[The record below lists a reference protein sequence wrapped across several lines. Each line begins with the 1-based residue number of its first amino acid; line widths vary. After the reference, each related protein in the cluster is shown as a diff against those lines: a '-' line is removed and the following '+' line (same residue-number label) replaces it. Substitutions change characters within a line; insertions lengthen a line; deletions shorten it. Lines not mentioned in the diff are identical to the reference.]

1 MKQRII
7 INADDYGRSVSINE
21 AIRSSF
27 EQRIISDTSIMV
39 TCREGL
45 EDLYESRN
53 LECLHGAAGC
63 HLTLTLGSPVTSMES
78 NLPFIDE
85 NGLFKDLSCWSF
97 KPYTFSKTEK
107 QIIYNEFMAQ
117 IDIVRNKLGLSISH
131 LDSHQHI
138 HMRLDL
144 LPIVVKVC
152 RDAKIPYLR
161 IPSRAKSLSLKSKIA
176 TWTKARYIQ
185 FHRIRIVDFFGSTD
199 QIITSVKPSMK
210 TIELMCHPMYN
221 TKKEIIDKVRGD
233 VADECALLK
242 NELFPLKDIP
252 LIKHNQLLHL

>member
-1 MKQRII
+1 
-7 INADDYGRSVSINE
+7 
-21 AIRSSF
+21 
-27 EQRIISDTSIMV
+27 
-39 TCREGL
+39 
-45 EDLYESRN
+45 
-53 LECLHGAAGC
+53 
-63 HLTLTLGSPVTSMES
+63 
-78 NLPFIDE
+78 
-85 NGLFKDLSCWSF
+85 
-97 KPYTFSKTEK
+97 
-107 QIIYNEFMAQ
+107 MAQ

-152 RDAKIPYLR
+152 RNAKIPYLR
-161 IPSRAKSLSLKSKIA
+161 IPSRAKSLPLKSKIA
-176 TWTKARYIQ
+176 TWLKARYIQ

-199 QIITSVKPSMK
+199 QIISSVKPSMK
-210 TIELMCHPMYN
+210 IIELMCHPMYN

-252 LIKHNQLLHL
+252 LIKHNHLLHL